1 MFKRIRT
8 SKFSKFM
15 VYYLSLMLF
24 IEMTQPMRAYA
35 LTEGPSQPEFNS
47 FTPIG
52 TSDMVDLASGDFNYN
67 IPIMDVG
74 GYPINLAY
82 NSGVTMDQEA
92 SWVGLGWNLNI
103 GQINRNVRGLPDDF
117 NGDQI
122 ETKNNIRNNITVGVQ
137 GYVNPQIIG
146 VKDVTPSAPSPF
158 SAGLNLQYNNYHG
171 ISAVPSF
178 GLSFKIS
185 ENVSVGMQ
193 ISSSNQEGASISPS
207 VSLSA
212 KSKDQVI
219 GDQFCASLSPSLT
232 YNSRQGLSSFNIN
245 AGIQYINKSGY
256 SGKDASYIG
265 TSKNTSSGSGS
276 ISFLNNTFTPS
287 KRLGLKND
295 NVTFSFSG
303 GPDVWGGHVEASIAA
318 SASVQKLIEKI
329 KFDKAYGYENT
340 DNATEFD
347 LLDFN
352 REKEQTTVTNNTL
365 VLPVTNYTYDILS
378 IQGQGLSGTIRPYR
392 GQIGYVYEPK
402 VSDISASTSIGVEVE
417 GGAGFH
423 GGANIK
429 RTNTNSYTS
438 NWNTVVTPFL
448 KEKKTGNALNYEK
461 VYYKNTGENRIDTE
475 YSTMFSNKLGGYSP
489 IMLKLDL
496 NKDAINQYFS
506 KTVSDATVGLSQV
519 NTAMG
524 SGIKRNQRELRNQVI
539 QKITFLERTRYGLEN
554 LITANTNSKQHH
566 TAGYIITDENSSRHI
581 YGATAYN
588 TEKQEV
594 TYATGQ
600 VGNISNGL
608 VPCYSWEDSMGNSQ
622 GIDHY
627 YNNVKTP
634 AYAHTYLLTSILSP
648 DYEDLTLNGVSDD
661 DLGSYTKFEYTTNS
675 NYKWR
680 VPFKGA
686 SYNEG
691 LKTDKRDQKAS
702 YLYGEKELKYVTK
715 IVTKTHIAFIDL
727 VDRQDGL
734 GVESQNGGNYNNS
747 GPKMQRIATIRL
759 YSKPEITVNG
769 VINDPGVNGVIKPIK
784 TAHFEYDYSLCPG
797 IDNSTNVNN
806 TSNNGKLTLKKVYF
820 TYRDS
825 NMGKYTPYKFNYSE
839 DANFDYNPKNYDIWG
854 NFKKNLATESNQAI
868 TTTPQEFPY
877 VDQDNDAVQNR
888 NASAWSLTSI
898 DLPSGG
904 KIELTY
910 ESDDYQYVQNMKAMQ
925 MFKVAGVASENL
937 TIDTTGKLYG
947 SLTGEAKYVAV
958 KINDEDNSLP
968 DQTIIDKYT
977 GGLKGKAIYFNFF
990 LNMANGD
997 KDYVSGYFEMNRDAK
1012 VQVDGAVKYILIPM
1026 KHINKEG
1033 KFNNNDTRNPISV
1046 AGWFFGRQNLQYQ
1059 LYNDTFDPG
1068 QTNVVTIAR
1077 SILSNLG
1084 AMLEIFRGPNGR
1096 LSDKGVAKYF
1106 TPQKS
1111 WIRLMEP
1118 SGSKLGGGSRVKKVI
1133 MKDNWE
1139 KMMQIDDNSADID
1152 RYKKQYGQEYDY
1164 TLEGGTS
1171 SGVATYEP
1179 NVCKEN
1185 PLVQPFY
1192 HNAEKMAART
1202 YQEKPF
1208 GESFFPTPTVTYRK
1222 VTVKNITAADVDNE
1236 NETIRKTRSGKVT
1249 TEFYTSYDFPTK
1261 TDFTSLKNPIDNPI
1275 ASKYY
1280 TNENEAIKNM
1290 IKGMLGLKVDVKTD
1304 LTMSQG
1310 FVVETNDMNG
1320 KMKKQI
1326 VQNNAGDEISS
1337 VEYIYHTVEDD
1348 PSTPINENDPT
1359 TLKSELT
1366 VINKDGTITNDHAL
1380 GMHYDVINDLRE
1392 SYSETNVAGIGI
1404 NVDVIPIGIFPIVI
1418 GMGIPERST
1427 HKQILRTAVTTK
1439 VINKTAILK
1448 EKIAYDLGSRVS
1460 TKNLAWDAQTGQ
1472 VLLTQTQNEFD
1483 DSYYTLNYPGY
1494 WHYDDMG
1501 MASVNSDI
1509 TGKLEKS
1516 TSNPNQFSMIG
1527 ITASNPISNYLKL
1540 GDELVTYRRS
1550 ISFNPWPPK
1559 WSTNQKK
1566 LWVSGYNA
1574 TKTAVTLIDENG
1586 QNYSIPDPPIQFA
1599 VLNRLLFRVIRS
1611 GYRNQQM
1618 ASMASITLM
1627 KNPLSLNANGEG
1639 FLNQDLIRF
1648 NTIADPITEDP
1659 KIINASAI
1667 EYSQDWASQCENGLP
1682 SSTSTNFNKYLYN
1695 VLGEWRPVKSYAYL
1709 TGRNATTN
1717 SNTRNSGY
1725 YKKFNPFYK
1734 RENNNWVI
1742 DNTNWTFASSVT
1754 MYNPYGVELEN
1765 RDALN
1770 RYSAA
1775 QYGYQYKLPVA
1786 VGSNARYQEIGF
1798 DGFEDYNPLNY
1809 TTPSTLK
1816 PHFGFSQGVGT
1827 TTAEVKSNTS
1837 HTGKNSIMVKPTKK
1851 VAFTRKINGCKED
1864 TDSIPNNQMN

>member
-1 MFKRIRT
+1 MNKQIRK
-8 SKFSKFM
+8 SKFTK
-15 VYYLSLMLF
+15 VLACYLAMMILLQVTAPF
-24 IEMTQPMRAYA
+24 QAYA

-74 GYPINLAY
+74 GYPLNLAY

-92 SWVGLGWNLNI
+92 SWVGLGWNLNV

-117 NGDQI
+117 NGDEI

-146 VKDVTPSAPSPF
+146 VKDVSPSAPSPF
-158 SAGLNLQYNNYHG
+158 SAGLNLEYNNYHG
-171 ISAVPSF
+171 ISAKPSF
-178 GLSFKIS
+178 GLSFSIS
-185 ENVSVGMQ
+185 NNVSVGMQ
-193 ISSSNQEGASISPS
+193 ISSSNQDGASVTPS
-207 VSLSA
+207 VSLSGT
-212 KSKDQVI
+212 KDVKDKLYN
-219 GDQFCASLSPSLT
+219 GFTASVSPSIT
-232 YNSRQGLSSFNIN
+232 YNSRQGLSSFNL
-245 AGIQYINKSGY
+245 SSSVGY
-256 SGKDASYIG
+256 SVPHPGKDG
-265 TSKNTSSGSGS
+265 KDVNKNQTTSSGSGS

-303 GPDVWGGHVEASIAA
+303 GPDVWGGHAEASIAA
-318 SASVQKLIEKI
+318 SASVQKLIEKR
-329 KFDKAYGYENT
+329 KFDKGYGYENT
-340 DNATEFD
+340 DNATESD

-352 REKEQTTVTNNTL
+352 REKEQTTVTSNTL

-392 GQIGYVYEPK
+392 GQIGHVFEPK
-402 VSDISASTSIGVEVE
+402 VSDISASTSIGAEVE

-429 RTNTNSYTS
+429 RTNTNSYTG
-438 NWNTVVTPFL
+438 NWNTEVTPFL
-448 KEKKTGNALNYEK
+448 KEKKTGNNLNYEK
-461 VYYKNTGENRIDTE
+461 VYYKSTGENRIDTE
-475 YSTMFSNKLGGYSP
+475 YSTLFSNKLGGYSP

-496 NKDAINQYFS
+496 NKDAINQYYA
-506 KTVSDATVGLSQV
+506 KKVTNATADLVQV

-524 SGIKRNQRELRNQVI
+524 TGIKRNQRELRNQVI
-539 QKITFLERTRYGLEN
+539 QKVTFLERTRYGLED
-554 LITANTNSKQHH
+554 LIAENPNSKPHH

-581 YGATAYN
+581 YGETAYN

-600 VGNISNGL
+600 IGTITDGL
-608 VPCYSWEDSMGNSQ
+608 VPYASWEDSMGNSQ
-622 GIDHY
+622 GIDYY

-648 DYEDLTLNGVSDD
+648 DYEDLTLDGVTDD
-661 DLGSYTKFEYTTNS
+661 DLGSYTKFEYTSSDT

-680 VPFKGA
+680 VPFKDA

-702 YLYGEKELKYVTK
+702 YLYGEKELKYVKK
-715 IVTKTHIAFIDL
+715 IVTKTHVAFIDL
-727 VDRQDGL
+727 VDRNDGL
-734 GVESQNGGNYNNS
+734 GVIGSSGGNSSNS
-747 GPKMQRIATIRL
+747 GTKMKRISTIRL
-759 YSKPEITVNG
+759 YSKPEITLNG
-769 VINDPGVNGVIKPIK
+769 VINDPGTNGLIKPIK
-784 TAHFEYDYSLCPG
+784 TAHFEYDYTLCPG
-797 IDNSTNVNN
+797 IDNNATGG
-806 TSNNGKLTLKKVYF
+806 GKLTLKKVYF
-820 TYRDS
+820 TYRES
-825 NMGKYTPYKFNYSE
+825 NMGKYTPYIFNYTE
-839 DANFDYNPKNYDIWG
+839 DANFEYNPKNYDIWG
-854 NFKKNLATESNQAI
+854 NYKENPVADLNDNETLN
-868 TTTPQEFPY
+868 TPQEFPY
-877 VDQDNDAVQNR
+877 VNQDDDSEQNK
-888 NASAWSLTSI
+888 NAAAWSLTSI
-898 DLPSGG
+898 ELPSGG

-910 ESDDYQYVQNMKAMQ
+910 ESDDYQYVQNRKAMQ

-947 SLTGEAKYVAV
+947 DIINGEAKYLAV

-977 GGLKGKAIYFNFF
+977 GGLKGKAVYFNFF

-997 KDYVSGYFEMNRDAK
+997 SDYVSGYFEMNRDAV
-1012 VQVDGAVKYILIPM
+1012 VQTKDAVKYLLIPM

-1033 KFNNNDTRNPISV
+1033 KISGDDKRNPISV
-1046 AGWFFGRQNLQYQ
+1046 AGWFFGRQYLQYQ

-1068 QTNVVTIAR
+1068 KTNIVTIAE

-1096 LSDKGVAKYF
+1096 LSNDGVAKYF
-1106 TPQKS
+1106 TPEKS

-1118 SGSKLGGGSRVKKVI
+1118 SGSKLGGGSRIKKVV

-1139 KMMQIDDNSADID
+1139 KMLQISDSNDDIN

-1164 TLEGGTS
+1164 SLEDGTS

-1222 VTVKNITAADVDNE
+1222 VAVKNITAADDDESV
-1236 NETIRKTRSGKVT
+1236 IVRKTRSGKVIT
-1249 TEFYTSYDFPTK
+1249 AFYTSYDFPTK
-1261 TDFTSLKNPIDNPI
+1261 TDFTPLDNPI

-1290 IKGMLGLKVDVKTD
+1290 MKGMLGLKINVKTD

-1348 PSTPINENDPT
+1348 PSTPLNENDPT

-1366 VINKDGTITNDHAL
+1366 VINKDGTVTNNHAL

-1392 SYSETNVAGIGI
+1392 SYSETSVAGIGI
-1404 NVDVIPIGIFPIVI
+1404 NLDVIPIGIFPIVI
-1418 GMGIPERST
+1418 GLGIPERAT
-1427 HKQILRTAVTTK
+1427 HKQILRTSVTTK

-1483 DSYYTLNYPGY
+1483 DSYYTLSYPSY
-1494 WHYDDMG
+1494 WYYDSMG
-1501 MASVNSDI
+1501 MASINSDLS
-1509 TGKLEKS
+1509 GRLEKS
-1516 TSNPNQFSMIG
+1516 ITNPNQFSIVG
-1527 ITASNPISNYLKL
+1527 TTVNSSNPISNYLKL

-1550 ISFNPWPPK
+1550 ITFNPWPPK
-1559 WSTNQKK
+1559 WSTHQKK

-1574 TKTAVTLIDENG
+1574 TKTAVTLMDENG
-1586 QNYSIPDPPIQFA
+1586 QNYSITNPSPISI
-1599 VLNRLLFRVIRS
+1599 LNRLLFRVIRS

-1639 FLNQDLIRF
+1639 ILNQDLIQF
-1648 NTIADPITEDP
+1648 NTILDPIADDP
-1659 KIINASAI
+1659 KIINASAV
-1667 EYSQDWASQCENGLP
+1667 EYSQDWVSQCENGLP

-1725 YKKFNPFYK
+1725 YKKFNLFYK
-1734 RENNNWVI
+1734 KKDNNWVKV
-1742 DNTNWTFASSVT
+1742 NTNWTFASSVS
-1754 MYNPYGVELEN
+1754 MYSPYGVELEN
-1765 RDALN
+1765 KDALN

-1786 VGSNARYQEIGF
+1786 VGSNSRYQEIGF
-1798 DGFEDYNPLNY
+1798 DGFEDYNPLHY
-1809 TTPSTLK
+1809 TTPSALK
-1816 PHFGFSQGVGT
+1816 PHFGFSQGVGN
-1827 TTAEVKSNTS
+1827 TAEVKSNTS

-1851 VAFTRKINGCKED
+1851 ATFTRKINGCKE
-1864 TDSIPNNQMN
+1864 